1 MKILYLT
8 EIFLPHISG
17 YTIHVDRIAKHFSK
31 TDKVLVATSSDKF
44 LPKNETVG
52 NYKIVRLFSLAN
64 PFNVNTNLSYLAA
77 LKINKI
83 IQNFKP
89 DIIHVHD
96 PAFISFFGSK
106 FAKQSNIPVVYT
118 QHANSSFPSN
128 FMPDI
133 FKDLMASIYQK
144 FISKFMNENCDIII
158 SPSKYIKQDL
168 LNIGVK
174 ADIQIISNG
183 VDFNIFKP
191 TKIENDFVEKYNL
204 WKNKLPTLLCVTR
217 LDKDKNIDTLFAVV
231 KKIAQQKNINIIII
245 GNGEKYDLFETE
257 FESNEYVKIY
267 SRIQPNSSDL
277 NLFYNYSDV
286 LLMTSTIEAQSLVTM
301 EAMACGLPIVAYN
314 GGALPELVKNNQN
327 GILVYNNTPDDFVNS
342 INKIFLNKD
351 ILNQYIE
358 ESLNLIQIHDI
369 NSSYEQIKNVYQS
382 LLTK

>member
-31 TDKVLVATSSDKF
+31 TDKVLVATSSDKV
-44 LPKNETVG
+44 LPKKEIIG
-52 NYKIVRLFSLAN
+52 NYKIVRLFSLSN

-83 IQNFKP
+83 IQDFKP

-106 FAKQSNIPVVYT
+106 FAKQNNIPVVYT

-158 SPSKYIKQDL
+158 SPSKYIKKDL
-168 LNIGVK
+168 LEIGVK
-174 ADIQIISNG
+174 TNIQIVSNG

-191 TKIENDFVEKYNL
+191 IKIEKNFIEKYNL
-204 WKNKLPTLLCVTR
+204 
-217 LDKDKNIDTLFAVV
+217 
-231 KKIAQQKNINIIII
+231 
-245 GNGEKYDLFETE
+245 
-257 FESNEYVKIY
+257 
-267 SRIQPNSSDL
+267 
-277 NLFYNYSDV
+277 
-286 LLMTSTIEAQSLVTM
+286 
-301 EAMACGLPIVAYN
+301 
-314 GGALPELVKNNQN
+314 
-327 GILVYNNTPDDFVNS
+327 
-342 INKIFLNKD
+342 
-351 ILNQYIE
+351 
-358 ESLNLIQIHDI
+358 
-369 NSSYEQIKNVYQS
+369 
-382 LLTK
+382 